1 MEPTQPIA
9 ATEPTPAKS
18 NRSDG
23 FSFTTYLLSFAVA
36 MILYVLSPG
45 PIAKCALAAYGSTVP
60 PSVVRAAEIAYAPIA
75 ICGRRFPAV
84 EHFYNWYMKT
94 IWGLP

>member
-1 MEPTQPIA
+1 MEPTEPIA
-9 ATEPTPAKS
+9 TESTPAQS
-18 NRSDG
+18 HRSQG

-36 MILYVLSPG
+36 VILYVLSPG
-45 PIAKCALAAYGSTVP
+45 PIAKCALAVYGSSVP
-60 PSVVRAAEIAYAPIA
+60 PSVARAAEIAYAPIT

-84 EHFYNWYMKT
+84 EQFYNWYMKN